1 MLEKVK
7 ILLAEDDL
15 KTATLIYEL
24 LSANSIY
31 EIKWVENGALAVDA
45 ALKEKYDIIF
55 MDIQMP
61 VMDGIEA
68 VKALRLADYQ
78 GLIVAL
84 TAYYEK
90 EKCLAAGMNDYI
102 QKPFSIKDFIRKM
115 NELNYKK
122 GANEELSPASEI
134 KNNQAIDLENFLNKI
149 DK

>member
-1 MLEKVK
+1 MLEKIK

-24 LSANSIY
+24 LSSNSIY
-31 EIKWVENGALAVDA
+31 DVKWVENGALAIEA
-45 ALKEKYDIIF
+45 ALKEKFDIVF

-61 VMDGIEA
+61 VMNGIDA
-68 VKALRLADYQ
+68 VKRLRAEGYS

-84 TAYYEK
+84 TAYFEK

-102 QKPFSIKDFIRKM
+102 QKPFSIRDFIKKM

-122 GANEELSPASEI
+122 GANEEMKSNDKIEVLDFE
-134 KNNQAIDLENFLNKI
+134 KYLNKQ
-149 DK
+149 

>member
-1 MLEKVK
+1 MLERIK

-45 ALKEKYDIIF
+45 ALKEQYDIIF

-68 VKALRLADYQ
+68 TRSLRTAGYQ

-84 TAYYEK
+84 TAYFDK

-122 GANEELSPASEI
+122 GATEELRPDAQLE
-134 KNNQAIDLENFLNKI
+134 KNKMIDLEKFLNKF
-149 DK
+149 DS

>member
-15 KTATLIYEL
+15 KTAALIYEL

-31 EIKWVENGALAVDA
+31 DIKWVENGSLAVEA

-68 VKALRLADYQ
+68 VKTLRGAGYQ

-84 TAYYEK
+84 TAYFEK
-90 EKCLAAGMNDYI
+90 EKCLAAGMDDYI
-102 QKPFSIKDFIRKM
+102 QKPFSIKDFIKKM

-122 GANEELSPASEI
+122 GASEELRPDAQLK
-134 KNNQAIDLENFLNKI
+134 KNKAIDLENFFK
-149 DK
+149 

>member
-7 ILLAEDDL
+7 ILLVEDDL

-31 EIKWVENGALAVDA
+31 EIKWVENGSVAVEA

-55 MDIQMP
+55 MDVQMP

-68 VKALRLADYQ
+68 TKTLRIAGYQ

-84 TAYYEK
+84 TAYFEK
-90 EKCLAAGMNDYI
+90 EKCLAAGMDDYI

-115 NELNYKK
+115 NEINYKK
-122 GANEELSPASEI
+122 GANEELRPDAQLE
-134 KNNQAIDLENFLNKI
+134 KNNVVDLEKFLNK
-149 DK
+149 